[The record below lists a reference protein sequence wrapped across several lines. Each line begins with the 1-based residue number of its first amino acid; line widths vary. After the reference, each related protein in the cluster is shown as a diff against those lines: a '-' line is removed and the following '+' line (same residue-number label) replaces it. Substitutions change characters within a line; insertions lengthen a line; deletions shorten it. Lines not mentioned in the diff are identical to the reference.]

1 MKVTTDIKEKLQY
14 YINNNEDVYQFC
26 DELVEMSNDAMLKN
40 KEELLDY
47 FKRANQILVY
57 ADDDVLFLLYG
68 LEVLI
73 CIQRKSAFDNNLIAA

>member
-1 MKVTTDIKEKLQY
+1 MKVTTYIKEKLQY

-26 DELVEMSNDAMLKN
+26 DELVEISNEAMQKN

-57 ADDDVLFLLYG
+57 ADDDVLFLLYDVG
-68 LEVLI
+68 VLT
-73 CIQRKSAFDNNLIAA
+73 CISKKATLDNNLIAA